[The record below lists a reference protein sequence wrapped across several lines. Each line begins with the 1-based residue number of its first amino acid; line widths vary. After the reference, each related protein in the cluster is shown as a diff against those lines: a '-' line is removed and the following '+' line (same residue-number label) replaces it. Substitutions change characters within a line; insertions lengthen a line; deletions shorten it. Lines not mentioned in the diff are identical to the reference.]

1 MKPADFVSSGV
12 DPAIGHRM
20 VAVLGPTNTGKTYLA
35 IERMLGH
42 RSGMIGFP
50 LRLLARENYD
60 RIAAARGPGSVALI
74 TGEEMIVPP
83 NPSYFVCTVEAMPVD
98 RPVAFLAVDEIQ
110 LCADPERGHVFT
122 DRLLHA
128 RGLEET
134 MVLGAETIAP
144 LIRRLVPRVEFI
156 NRPRF
161 SALSY
166 AGPRKLTRLPPRSA
180 VVAFSA
186 TEVYAI
192 AELIR
197 RQRGGTA
204 VVLGALSPRTRNAQ
218 VALYQAG
225 DVDYL
230 VATDAIGMGLN
241 MDVDH
246 VAFAGLSKFD
256 GNAPRRLDAHE
267 IAQIAGRA
275 GRHRS
280 DGTFGTTG
288 DLGELDQDLIE
299 AVEHHT
305 FPPLKAVRWRN
316 ADLCF
321 QSPSALLRSLERPPP
336 RPDLIRVREGDDH
349 LALAT
354 LAHDPEIT
362 ALASSRE
369 AVDLLWQVCRIPDF
383 RKVLS
388 DAHTRL
394 LGQIYRH
401 LRGPH
406 RRLPTDW
413 VADQVARLDRY
424 DGEIDALVTRIA
436 HIRTWTYISH
446 RPNWLTDHGH
456 WQDRTRAI
464 EDRLSDALHERLTQ
478 RFVDRRSA
486 LLVRSLKGGGQLLA
500 AISRHGEV
508 MVEGHPVGQLDGF
521 RFIPDAEAQG
531 QDGRALMSAARRAL
545 RDEVSN
551 RVRQFEAEAG
561 PAFAL
566 APDGLIRWQ
575 GAEVARL
582 APAETLLA
590 PAAVVLHDAL
600 LEGVQRDRIRRRLDT
615 WLETA
620 IAMPLAPLFR
630 LAAADLSGSAR
641 GLAFQLVEAL
651 GCLPRPRVAEL
662 LAGLSADDRHR
673 LARLGVR
680 LGSHWLTLPALLKPP
695 AVAMRA
701 LLYAVRHG
709 LPLPA
714 PVPASARVSVVP
726 APGMPEAF
734 HAAIGFPVVGP
745 RAIRAD
751 ILDRFQ
757 TTLAAGT
764 PPTGQLIGCPETDLP
779 LVLAALGYRRITA
792 DDGSVQWRARRIKPA
807 RRPRPC
813 PGTAEAEHPF
823 AGLRDLARLHTLEP
837 GP

>member
-1 MKPADFVSSGV
+1 MRAADFVSPGA
-12 DPAIGHRM
+12 DPAIGRRV

-110 LCADPERGHVFT
+110 LCADAERGHVFT

-144 LIRRLVPRVEFI
+144 LIRRLVPRVEFVS
-156 NRPRF
+156 RPRF

-166 AGPRKLTRLPPRSA
+166 VGPRKLTRLPPRSA

-230 VATDAIGMGLN
+230 VATDAVGMGLN

-256 GNAPRRLDAHE
+256 GNAPRRLEAHE

-288 DLGELDQDLIE
+288 DIEGLDEEVIE
-299 AVEHHT
+299 AVENHS
-305 FPPLKAVRWRN
+305 FPPLKMLRWRN
-316 ADLCF
+316 TDLNF
-321 QSPSALLRSLERPPP
+321 QSPAALLRSLEQRPP
-336 RPDLIRVREGDDH
+336 RPDLIRVREGCDH
-349 LALAT
+349 LALTT
-354 LAHDPEIT
+354 LARDPEIT
-362 ALASSRE
+362 ARATDRE
-369 AVDLLWQVCRIPDF
+369 TVDLLWQVCRIPDF

-401 LRGPH
+401 LSTPRG
-406 RRLPTDW
+406 RLPVDW
-413 VADQVARLDRY
+413 VADHVARLDRY
-424 DGEIDALVTRIA
+424 DGEIDALVTRIS

-446 RPNWLTDHGH
+446 RPNWLACGGH
-456 WQDRTRAI
+456 WQERTRAI

-486 LLVRSLKGGGQLLA
+486 LLVR
-500 AISRHGEV
+500 
-508 MVEGHPVGQLDGF
+508 
-521 RFIPDAEAQG
+521 
-531 QDGRALMSAARRAL
+531 
-545 RDEVSN
+545 
-551 RVRQFEAEAG
+551 
-561 PAFAL
+561 
-566 APDGLIRWQ
+566 W
-575 GAEVARL
+575 
-582 APAETLLA
+582 
-590 PAAVVLHDAL
+590 
-600 LEGVQRDRIRRRLDT
+600 
-615 WLETA
+615 
-620 IAMPLAPLFR
+620 
-630 LAAADLSGSAR
+630 
-641 GLAFQLVEAL
+641 
-651 GCLPRPRVAEL
+651 
-662 LAGLSADDRHR
+662 
-673 LARLGVR
+673 
-680 LGSHWLTLPALLKPP
+680 
-695 AVAMRA
+695 
-701 LLYAVRHG
+701 
-709 LPLPA
+709 
-714 PVPASARVSVVP
+714 
-726 APGMPEAF
+726 
-734 HAAIGFPVVGP
+734 
-745 RAIRAD
+745 
-751 ILDRFQ
+751 
-757 TTLAAGT
+757 
-764 PPTGQLIGCPETDLP
+764 
-779 LVLAALGYRRITA
+779 
-792 DDGSVQWRARRIKPA
+792 
-807 RRPRPC
+807 
-813 PGTAEAEHPF
+813 
-823 AGLRDLARLHTLEP
+823 
-837 GP
+837 